1 MEDFLRQI
9 RDDHHN
15 FDKGQLN
22 YHIGNNPFDF
32 FHQWFKE
39 AFEAKQ
45 PEDNAFVLST
55 VNEKGQPSSRILY
68 LKELDDSGFV
78 FYTNY
83 ASQKGSELSHNPKAS
98 MLFFWNQLERQ
109 VRIEGV
115 VEKID
120 STISDAYFESR
131 PRASKLGAWASHQSQ
146 SLSSRDE
153 LMKRLETLADQFPT
167 DVPRPPHW
175 GGYKLIPTL
184 IEFWQG
190 RPSRLHD
197 RLIFERDSVWKNEWN
212 LFRKNP

>member
-1 MEDFLRQI
+1 MDDFLKQI

-22 YHIGNNPFDF
+22 DHIGNDPFAF

-39 AFEAKQ
+39 AYEAKQ

-55 VNEKGQPSSRILY
+55 VNENFQPSSRILY
-68 LKELDDSGFV
+68 LKELDEQGFI

-83 ASQKGSELSHNPKAS
+83 SSQKGSELSLHPKAS
-98 MLFFWNQLERQ
+98 MVFFWHQLERQ
-109 VRIEGV
+109 VRIEGL

-120 STISDAYFESR
+120 SSISDAYFASR

-146 SLSSRDE
+146 SLENRDE
-153 LMKRLETLADQFPT
+153 LMVRLEKLAALYPDE
-167 DVPRPPHW
+167 VPRPPHW
-175 GGYKLIPTL
+175 GGYKLIPTQ

-197 RLIFERDSVWKNEWN
+197 RLVFEKASVWSSDWK

>member
-1 MEDFLRQI
+1 MDDFLKQI

-22 YHIGNNPFDF
+22 DHIGNDPFAF

-39 AFEAKQ
+39 AHNANQ
-45 PEDNAFVLST
+45 PEENAFVLST
-55 VNEKGQPSSRILY
+55 VSEDFQPSSRILY
-68 LKELDDSGFV
+68 LKELDEQGFV

-83 ASQKGSELSHNPKAS
+83 ASQKGSELSLHPKAS
-98 MLFFWNQLERQ
+98 MLFFWHQLERQ
-109 VRIEGV
+109 VRIEGF

-120 STISDAYFESR
+120 SSISDAYFESR

-146 SLSSRDE
+146 TLSSRDE
-153 LMKRLETLADQFPT
+153 LMKRLEALANQFPT
-167 DVPRPPHW
+167 DVPRPAHW

-197 RLIFERDSVWKNEWN
+197 RLIFERDSIWTKEWT
-212 LFRKNP
+212 LYRKNP

>member
-1 MEDFLRQI
+1 MEDFLRNI

-22 YHIGNNPFDF
+22 DHIGNDPLDF
-32 FHQWFKE
+32 FHKWYKD
-39 AFEAKQ
+39 AFQAKQ
-45 PEDNAFVLST
+45 PEYNAFVLSS
-55 VNEKGQPSSRILY
+55 VNENSQPSSRVLY
-68 LKELDDSGFV
+68 LKELDHQGFV

-83 ASQKGSELSHNPKAS
+83 ASQKGNELSFNPKSS
-98 MLFFWNQLERQ
+98 MLFFWHQLERQ
-109 VRIEGV
+109 VRIEGI

-120 STISDAYFESR
+120 STTSDAYFSSR
-131 PRASKLGAWASHQSQ
+131 PRSSKLGAWASYQSQ
-146 SLSSRDE
+146 ILSSREE
-153 LMKRLETLADQFPT
+153 LMNRLEILADQFP
-167 DVPRPPHW
+167 DEVPRPPHW

-197 RLIFERDSVWKNEWN
+197 RMIFTRESIWSTEWD

>member
-1 MEDFLRQI
+1 MDDFLKQI

-22 YHIGNNPFDF
+22 DHIGNDPFAF

-39 AFEAKQ
+39 AYEAKQ

-55 VNEKGQPSSRILY
+55 VNENFQPSSRILY
-68 LKELDDSGFV
+68 LKELDEQGFI

-83 ASQKGSELSHNPKAS
+83 SSQKGSELSLHPKAS
-98 MLFFWNQLERQ
+98 MLFFWHQLERQ
-109 VRIEGV
+109 VRIEGL

-120 STISDAYFESR
+120 SSISDAYFASR

-146 SLSSRDE
+146 SLENRDE
-153 LMKRLETLADQFPT
+153 LMVRLEKLAALYPDE
-167 DVPRPPHW
+167 VPRPPHW
-175 GGYKLIPTL
+175 GGYKLIPIQ

-197 RLIFERDSVWKNEWN
+197 RLVFERASVWSSDWK

>member
-1 MEDFLRQI
+1 MDDFLKQI

-22 YHIGNNPFDF
+22 DHIGNDPFAF

-39 AFEAKQ
+39 AYEAKQ

-55 VNEKGQPSSRILY
+55 VNENFQPSSRVLY
-68 LKELDDSGFV
+68 LKELDEQGFI

-83 ASQKGSELSHNPKAS
+83 SSQKGSELSVHPKAS
-98 MLFFWNQLERQ
+98 MLFFWHQLERQ
-109 VRIEGV
+109 VRIEGL

-120 STISDAYFESR
+120 SSISDAYFASR

-146 SLSSRDE
+146 SLENRDE
-153 LMKRLETLADQFPT
+153 LMVRLEKLAALYPDE
-167 DVPRPPHW
+167 VPRPPHW
-175 GGYKLIPTL
+175 GGYKLIPTQ

-197 RLIFERDSVWKNEWN
+197 RLVFERASVWSSDWK

>member
-1 MEDFLRQI
+1 MDDFLKQI

-22 YHIGNNPFDF
+22 DHIGNDPFAF

-39 AFEAKQ
+39 AYEAKQ

-55 VNEKGQPSSRILY
+55 VNENFQPSSRILY
-68 LKELDDSGFV
+68 LKELDEQGFI

-83 ASQKGSELSHNPKAS
+83 SSQKGSELSLHPKAS
-98 MLFFWNQLERQ
+98 MLFFWHQLERQ
-109 VRIEGV
+109 VRIEGL

-120 STISDAYFESR
+120 SSISDAYFASR

-146 SLSSRDE
+146 SLENRDE
-153 LMKRLETLADQFPT
+153 LMVRLEKLAALYPDE
-167 DVPRPPHW
+167 VPRPPHW
-175 GGYKLIPTL
+175 GGYKLIPTQ

-197 RLIFERDSVWKNEWN
+197 RLVFERASVWSSDWK

>member
-1 MEDFLRQI
+1 MDDFLKQI

-22 YHIGNNPFDF
+22 DHIGNDPFAF
-32 FHQWFKE
+32 FHQWFME
-39 AFEAKQ
+39 AYEAKQ

-55 VNEKGQPSSRILY
+55 VNENFQPSSRILY
-68 LKELDDSGFV
+68 LKELDEQGFI

-83 ASQKGSELSHNPKAS
+83 SSQKGSELSVHPKAS
-98 MLFFWNQLERQ
+98 MLFFWHQLERQ
-109 VRIEGV
+109 VRIEGL

-120 STISDAYFESR
+120 SSISDAYFASR

-146 SLSSRDE
+146 SLENRDE
-153 LMKRLETLADQFPT
+153 LMVRLEKLAALYPDE
-167 DVPRPPHW
+167 VPRPPHW
-175 GGYKLIPTL
+175 GGYKLIPTQ

-197 RLIFERDSVWKNEWN
+197 RLVFERASVWSSDWK

>member
-1 MEDFLRQI
+1 MDDFLKQI

-22 YHIGNNPFDF
+22 DLIGNDPFAF

-39 AFEAKQ
+39 AYEAKQ

-55 VNEKGQPSSRILY
+55 VNENFQPSSRILY
-68 LKELDDSGFV
+68 LKELDEQGFI

-83 ASQKGSELSHNPKAS
+83 SSQKGSELSLHPKAS
-98 MLFFWNQLERQ
+98 MLFFWHQLERQ
-109 VRIEGV
+109 VRIEGL

-120 STISDAYFESR
+120 SSISDAYFASR

-146 SLSSRDE
+146 SLENRDE
-153 LMKRLETLADQFPT
+153 LMVRLEKLAALYPDE
-167 DVPRPPHW
+167 VPRPPHW
-175 GGYKLIPTL
+175 GGYKLIPTQ

-197 RLIFERDSVWKNEWN
+197 RLVFERASVWSSDWK

>member
-1 MEDFLRQI
+1 MDDFLKQI

-22 YHIGNNPFDF
+22 DHIGNDPYAF

-39 AFEAKQ
+39 AHEAKQ

-55 VNEKGQPSSRILY
+55 VNENFQPSSRILY
-68 LKELDDSGFV
+68 LKELDEKGFV

-83 ASQKGSELSHNPKAS
+83 ASQKGSELSMHPKAS
-98 MLFFWNQLERQ
+98 MLFFWHQLERQ
-109 VRIEGV
+109 VRIEGL

-120 STISDAYFESR
+120 SSISDAYFESR
-131 PRASKLGAWASHQSQ
+131 PRSSKLGAWASHQSQ
-146 SLSSRDE
+146 SLENRDE
-153 LMKRLETLADQFPT
+153 LMTRLEKLADTFP
-167 DVPRPPHW
+167 DEVPRPPHW
-175 GGYKLIPTL
+175 GGYKLIPTQ

-197 RLIFERDSVWKNEWN
+197 RMVFERDSIWSTSWK

>member
-1 MEDFLRQI
+1 MDDFLKQI

-22 YHIGNNPFDF
+22 DHIGNDPFAF

-39 AFEAKQ
+39 AYEAKQ

-55 VNEKGQPSSRILY
+55 VNENFQPSSRILY
-68 LKELDDSGFV
+68 LKELDEQGFI

-83 ASQKGSELSHNPKAS
+83 SSQKGSELSLHPKAS
-98 MLFFWNQLERQ
+98 MVFFWHQLERQ
-109 VRIEGV
+109 VRIEGL

-120 STISDAYFESR
+120 SSISDAYFASR

-146 SLSSRDE
+146 SLENRDE
-153 LMKRLETLADQFPT
+153 LMVRLEKLAALYPDE
-167 DVPRPPHW
+167 VPRPPHW
-175 GGYKLIPTL
+175 GGYKLIPTQ

-197 RLIFERDSVWKNEWN
+197 RLVFERASVWSSDWK